1 MYNIKEQKQR
11 RKRQEIKVVDSFDSF
26 KDTYAAVYERLDI
39 SEIAKN
45 NWIKPV
51 SPIKMEKNHALLYV
65 NSSFV
70 KQILEENYAAE
81 FEERFSELFGF
92 PVKVD
97 FLDTRGLTPAL
108 YNECL
113 NRGIKILPP
122 DKQTSAG
129 DIQQPVFGKEPPP
142 GLYEPKPDSGFVLH
156 GETADLP
163 DRQDLPITGQDIDIN
178 EPDALMQMEESL
190 RAKISEAIVGSEYKY
205 TFDTFI
211 VGESNKLA
219 FVACQA
225 VAKGERAKNGSKP
238 YNPLY
243 VYSEP
248 GLGKTHL
255 LHAIRYEV
263 EKYRPGEKV
272 VIVQCDNF
280 VNEFVTSLHLH
291 TTDEFKRRY
300 ASADVL
306 LLDDVQSIAGKK
318 ESQNE
323 LFVIF
328 NMLYESGKQIVLTS
342 DRPPKEINNI
352 ETRLLSRFEWGL
364 LADIDLPEFETRL
377 AIVNRKA
384 QLLGFELPEN
394 VANFIADRL
403 KNNIRQIEGAI
414 IKLHA
419 TCQVG
424 QVACSLG
431 LAQNIIRDVLTEQL
445 PVPVTIERILADT
458 GAIYSVSPEE
468 IRSASRNAQI
478 STARQTAI
486 YAVHKIVGLSYSEI
500 GKEFGGRDHSTIVYA
515 LSKVKKT
522 MKEDKNYR
530 QTIEDL
536 IRNISVT

>member
-1 MYNIKEQKQR
+1 M
-11 RKRQEIKVVDSFDSF
+11 DSF
-26 KDTYAAVYERLDI
+26 KDTYAAAVELLNI

-45 NWIKPV
+45 NWVKPV
-51 SPIKMEKNHALLYV
+51 SPIKMEKNRALLYV

-70 KQILEENYAAE
+70 KQILEENYTGA
-81 FEERFSELFGF
+81 FEECFSELFGF
-92 PVKVD
+92 PVKVE
-97 FLDTRGLTPAL
+97 FYDTPSLTPELARDCK
-108 YNECL
+108 NC
-113 NRGIKILPP
+113 GITVLPP
-122 DKQTSAG
+122 DRPPTYEE
-129 DIQQPVFGKEPPP
+129 IEHTVFGKPMPQ
-142 GLYEPKPDSGFVLH
+142 GLYEQKPGGSPVFHSGTGVSDLSKAPKAPEVSEMQENRPG
-156 GETADLP
+156 
-163 DRQDLPITGQDIDIN
+163 
-178 EPDALMQMEESL
+178 ALELMEESL
-190 RAKISEAIVGSEYKY
+190 LAKISEATAGSEYKY

-225 VAKGERAKNGSKP
+225 VSKGERAKNGSKP

-243 VYSEP
+243 IYSEP

-263 EKYRPGEKV
+263 ELNRPNEKV
-272 VIVQCDNF
+272 VMVQCDNF
-280 VNEFVTSLHLH
+280 VNEFVTSLHTH
-291 TTDEFKRRY
+291 TTDEFKQRY

-328 NMLYESGKQIVLTS
+328 NMLYEAGRQIVLTS

-352 ETRLLSRFEWGL
+352 ETRLMSRFEWGL
-364 LADIDLPEFETRL
+364 LADIALPEFETRL
-377 AIVNRKA
+377 AIVSRKA
-384 QLLGFELPEN
+384 QLLGFELPDN
-394 VANFIADRL
+394 VANFIADKL

-419 TCQVG
+419 TCQV
-424 QVACSLG
+424 SLIPCNLT
-431 LAQNIIRDVLTEQL
+431 LAQSIIRDVMTEQL
-445 PVPVTIERILADT
+445 PVPVTIERILTDT
-458 GAIYSVSPEE
+458 GALYNVTPEE
-468 IRSASRNAQI
+468 IRSSSRNAQI

-486 YAVHKIVGLSYSEI
+486 YAIHKIVGLSYSEI

-522 MKEDKNYR
+522 MKEDKKYR
-530 QTIEDL
+530 AVVDDL
-536 IRNISVT
+536 IKNVSVT